1 MKRFQS
7 VSFLGKYRTSAK
19 SNGLR
24 TSKKYDGIIL
34 CALHFSM
41 KRLMALF
48 TNLGGQSA
56 FRNFCL
62 IVGISSVKEL
72 AIRAA
77 V

>member
-7 VSFLGKYRTSAK
+7 VSFLGKYGISAK
-19 SNGLR
+19 TNGLR

-48 TNLGGQSA
+48 TNLAG
-56 FRNFCL
+56 
-62 IVGISSVKEL
+62 
-72 AIRAA
+72 
-77 V
+77 